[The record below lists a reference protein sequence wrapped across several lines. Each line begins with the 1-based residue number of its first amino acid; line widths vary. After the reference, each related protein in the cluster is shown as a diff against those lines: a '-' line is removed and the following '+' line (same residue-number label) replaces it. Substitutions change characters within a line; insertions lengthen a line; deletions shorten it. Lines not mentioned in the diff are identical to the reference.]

1 MRFKMCTSG
10 NINKTLQK
18 SLKNKRLVEFYSTV
32 GLTNHLV
39 VLPAAPLVALFIA
52 PPAEDVMLPVLF
64 IAPPAAPPLMLPC
77 ANAVCT

>member
-18 SLKNKRLVEFYSTV
+18 SLKNKVEFYSTV

-52 PPAEDVMLPVLF
+52 PPAEDVMLPVALL
-64 IAPPAAPPLMLPC
+64 PAAPLLVLPC

>member
-1 MRFKMCTSG
+1 MCTSG

-39 VLPAAPLVALFIA
+39 VLPAAPLVAFIA
-52 PPAEDVMLPVLF
+52 PPAEDVMLQVAL
-64 IAPPAAPPLMLPC
+64 PPAAPLLVLPC

>member
-52 PPAEDVMLPVLF
+52 PPAEDVMLPVAL
-64 IAPPAAPPLMLPC
+64 PPAAPLLVLPC